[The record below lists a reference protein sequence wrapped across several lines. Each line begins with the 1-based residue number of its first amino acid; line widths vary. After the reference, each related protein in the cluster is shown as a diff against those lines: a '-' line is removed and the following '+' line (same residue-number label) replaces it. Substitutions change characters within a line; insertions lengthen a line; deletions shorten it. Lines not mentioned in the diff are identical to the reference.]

1 MRRTDIYYSV
11 GLRIRQRQLNSQPV
25 KAGKMKHSF
34 YDVKVKKKIDAEVTE
49 KVTFGEKGKER
60 YAFKA
65 KTGDGR
71 SLTAFV
77 TKSVWGKAK
86 I

>member
-1 MRRTDIYYSV
+1 
-11 GLRIRQRQLNSQPV
+11 
-25 KAGKMKHSF
+25 MKHSF
-34 YDVKVKKKIDAEVTE
+34 YDVKAKKKVDAEVTE

-60 YAFKA
+60 YAFKG
-65 KTGDGR
+65 KTKDGR

-77 TKSVWGKAK
+77 AKSVWGKAK

>member
-1 MRRTDIYYSV
+1 
-11 GLRIRQRQLNSQPV
+11 
-25 KAGKMKHSF
+25 MKHSF
-34 YDVKVKKKIDAEVTE
+34 YDVKAKAKVTAEVTE
-49 KVTFGEKGKER
+49 KVTYGKKGNER

-65 KTGDGR
+65 KTADGR

-77 TKSVWGKAK
+77 KKDTWEAAK

>member
-1 MRRTDIYYSV
+1 
-11 GLRIRQRQLNSQPV
+11 
-25 KAGKMKHSF
+25 MKHSF
-34 YDVKVKKKIDAEVTE
+34 YDVKAKAKVEAEVTE
-49 KVTFGEKGKER
+49 KVTYGAAGNER

-65 KTGDGR
+65 KTADGR

-77 TKSVWGKAK
+77 SKDVWANAK

>member
-1 MRRTDIYYSV
+1 
-11 GLRIRQRQLNSQPV
+11 
-25 KAGKMKHSF
+25 MKHSF
-34 YDVKVKKKIDAEVTE
+34 YDVKAKKKVNAEVTE
-49 KVTFGEKGKER
+49 KVTYGKKEKMR

-65 KTGDGR
+65 KTSDGR

-77 TKSVWGKAK
+77 SKDVYSSAK